1 MGLALVVGPANAG
14 KVALLLERYLDALDR
29 DPVLIV
35 PNRSDVDRV
44 ERDLLR
50 RRPALLTGTIGTFD
64 DLFER
69 LAYGD
74 GGGRPLVGATQRAL
88 LVRRAV
94 GLASLNGLGPSAR
107 FAGFADALAA
117 TLTEL
122 DGGLLDSDGL
132 VGDLACLAS
141 AYRAELD
148 RLGLWDRGLLRRR
161 AVERLAGDLDAWH
174 GQPVF
179 AYGFEDLTGA
189 EWGLIEALAGR
200 AEVHVSLP
208 YEPARPAFASLER
221 TATDLAR
228 LADGS
233 PEQLPPAF
241 AACAHPA
248 IAHVERALFED
259 EPFSGPPLEGA
270 VRFLEAAGTRATL
283 ELVGEEILALVEAG
297 TRPEQIA
304 LVVPSLERVRAPLD
318 TAFGSL
324 GVPYAIEG
332 RVRLGATPFGQAL
345 LSLLR
350 FAWLGGGRRELYA
363 FLRSPYSG
371 LARAS
376 ADFLEGR
383 LRGRAVDDGERAE
396 AETIRLRDGAPLPP
410 LETLRG
416 APDAVAAVRTLAA
429 QMLRSANGLEAPPT
443 GEAALADLRA
453 HDAIRRVLDE
463 LERWV
468 RLGEPLAAEEV
479 LGALERTEVRL
490 AGSGEPGRVAVLDL
504 LRARTRR
511 FEVVVVL
518 GLEQGTLPRRE
529 PPSPF
534 LDDEARRSLDERG
547 LARLVRPDP
556 VSRDRYL
563 FYTACTRATR
573 RLVLV
578 REAATDEGAPREASP
593 FWEDVRAVFDPE
605 EVTRATV
612 RRSLSRLTWPIER
625 APTERERL
633 RALAALHAVDAPG
646 AAALALANGWE
657 RRLRRAR
664 GAFTRVTAL
673 RSPIVLEELAGRAGF
688 NVTELERMSDC
699 SSAWLVERY
708 LSPRTIDGRADA
720 KLRGSLAHTTLNRFY
735 GGLSKQLGGAERVD
749 EANVEAAVSFVHEC
763 LDGALEGVRLDLTDL
778 QRYELAEGLRRDLEA
793 FVRDEARSPSAL
805 VPRHLEYQF
814 ALTAWEGLTVTG
826 KIDRID
832 VDPFS
837 ARGLVVDYKSGKGA
851 PSARRIAEDER
862 LQIPLYMLVA
872 RDHVGVEPIGGVYQP
887 LAGDR
892 RARGMV
898 RAGEGLEGYA
908 KRDVLDEDAF
918 WAQVETARATAER
931 LATRI
936 RSGDVRHDP
945 RGGECPSWCDLW
957 TVCRV
962 KRP

>member
-1 MGLALVVGPANAG
+1 MGLTLVVGPANAG
-14 KVALLLERYLDALDR
+14 KVGLLLERYLDALDR

-69 LAYGD
+69 VAYED
-74 GGGRPLVGATQRAL
+74 GEGRPLLGATQRAL

-94 GLASLNGLGPSAR
+94 GAASLNGLGRSAR
-107 FAGFADALAA
+107 FAGFADTLAAALA
-117 TLTEL
+117 EV
-122 DGGLLDSDGL
+122 DSGLLEPGEL
-132 VGDLACLAS
+132 EGDLGRLAGT
-141 AYRAELD
+141 YRAELD

-161 AVERLAGDLDAWH
+161 AVERLAGDLDAWR

-189 EWGLIEALAGR
+189 EWSLLEALAGR
-200 AEVHVSLP
+200 AEVHLSLP
-208 YEPARPAFASLER
+208 YEPGRPAFASLER

-228 LADGS
+228 LAATP
-233 PEQLPPAF
+233 PEELPPAF
-241 AACAHPA
+241 SGHAHPA
-248 IAHVERALFED
+248 ITHVERALFED
-259 EPFSGPPLEGA
+259 APQAGPPLEGA
-270 VRFLEAAGTRATL
+270 VRFLEAAGARATL
-283 ELVGEEILALVEAG
+283 ELVGEEILALVDAG
-297 TRPEQIA
+297 VPAEEIA
-304 LVVPSLERVRAPLD
+304 LVAPSLERVRAPLD

-324 GVPYAIEG
+324 GIPYAIDG
-332 RVRLGATPFGQAL
+332 RIRLGATPFGQAL

-350 FAWLGGGRRELYA
+350 FAWLGGGRRELYG

-371 LARAS
+371 LARSS

-416 APDAVAAVRTLAA
+416 ARDGVTAVRTLAA
-429 QMLRSANGLEAPPT
+429 QMLRHAHGLEAPPT

-453 HDAIRRVLDE
+453 HDALRRVLDE
-463 LERWV
+463 LEGWL
-468 RLGEPLAAEEV
+468 RLGETLHAEEL

-504 LRARTRR
+504 MRARTRR
-511 FEVVVVL
+511 FEAVFVL
-518 GLEQGTLPRRE
+518 GLEQGSLPRRE

-534 LDDEARRSLDERG
+534 LDEEARRSLDERRR
-547 LARLVRPDP
+547 ARLVRPDP

-563 FYTACTRATR
+563 VYTACTRATR

-578 REAATDEGAPREASP
+578 REAATDEGSPREASP
-593 FWEDVRAVFDPE
+593 FWEDIRAVFDPD
-605 EVTRATV
+605 EVARATV
-612 RRSLSRLTWPIER
+612 RRPLSRLTWPIER

-633 RALAALHAVDAPG
+633 RALAALHPVDADG

-657 RRLRRAR
+657 RRLGRAR
-664 GAFTRVTAL
+664 SAFTRPTAL
-673 RSPIVLEELAGRAGF
+673 RNPLVLEELEGRAGF

-720 KLRGSLAHTTLNRFY
+720 KLRGSLVHTTLNRFY
-735 GGLSKQLGGAERVD
+735 GGLSKHLGGAERVD
-749 EANVEAAVSFVHEC
+749 ETNADAAVAFAHEC

-778 QRYELAEGLRRDLEA
+778 QRHELAESLRRDLEA
-793 FVRDEARSPSAL
+793 FVRDEARSSSPF

-814 ALTAWEGLTVTG
+814 ALAAADGLTVTG

-832 VDPFS
+832 VDPFG
-837 ARGLVVDYKSGKGA
+837 ARGVVLDYKSGKGA
-851 PSARRIAEDER
+851 PSARRIADDER

-872 RDHVGVEPIGGVYQP
+872 RDVVGIEPVAGVYRP
-887 LAGDR
+887 LSGDR
-892 RARGMV
+892 RPRGLV
-898 RAGEGLEGYA
+898 RDGEGLEGYA
-908 KRDVLDEDAF
+908 KQDLLDEAEL
-918 WAQVETARATAER
+918 WEQVETARATAER
-931 LATRI
+931 LAGRI
-936 RSGDVRHDP
+936 RAGDVRHDP

-962 KRP
+962 KRQ

>member
-14 KVALLLERYLDALDR
+14 KVALLLDGYLDSLDR

-50 RRPALLTGTIGTFD
+50 RRPALLTGSIGTFD

-69 LAYGD
+69 IAYAD
-74 GGGRPLVGATQRAL
+74 GEGRPLIGVAQRAL

-94 GLASLNGLGPSAR
+94 GLAPLNGLGRSAR
-107 FAGFADALAA
+107 FTGFAEALSASLA
-117 TLTEL
+117 EL
-122 DGGLLDSDGL
+122 DGDLLEPDELG
-132 VGDLACLAS
+132 GDLGRLAA
-141 AYRAELD
+141 AYRTELD
-148 RLGLWDRGLLRRR
+148 RLGLWDRGLVRRR
-161 AVERLAGDLDAWH
+161 AVERLAGDLEAWH
-174 GQPVF
+174 GQPVY

-189 EWGLIEALAGR
+189 EWGLLEALAGR

-228 LADGS
+228 LADR
-233 PEQLPPAF
+233 PPAELPPAF
-241 AACAHPA
+241 ADVAHPGL
-248 IAHVERALFED
+248 AHLERALFED
-259 EPFSGPPLEGA
+259 RADEVVALDGA

-297 TRPEQIA
+297 TPPEQIA
-304 LVVPSLERVRAPLD
+304 LVTPSLERVRAPLD
-318 TAFGSL
+318 TAFGTL
-324 GVPYAIEG
+324 GIPYAVEG
-332 RVRLGATPFGQAL
+332 RIRLGATPFGQAL
-345 LSLLR
+345 LSVLR
-350 FAWLGGGRRELYA
+350 FAWLGGGRRELYS
-363 FLRSPYSG
+363 FLRSPFSG
-371 LARAS
+371 LARSS

-396 AETIRLRDGAPLPP
+396 AETIRLRDGAALPP
-410 LETLRG
+410 LETIRG
-416 APDAVAAVRTLAA
+416 APDPVAAVRALAG
-429 QMLRSANGLEAPPT
+429 QMLRHAHGLEAPPT

-453 HDAIRRVLDE
+453 HDAVRRVLDE
-463 LERWV
+463 LEGWLQ
-468 RLGEPLAAEEV
+468 LGEPLAAEEL
-479 LGALERTEVRL
+479 LGALERTDVRL
-490 AGSGEPGRVAVLDL
+490 GASGEAGRVAVLDL

-529 PPSPF
+529 APSPF
-534 LDDEARRSLDERG
+534 LDDDARRGLDERRR
-547 LARLVRPDP
+547 ARLVRPDP

-563 FYTACTRATR
+563 FYTACTRATQ

-593 FWEDVRAVFDPE
+593 FWEDVRAVFDPDD
-605 EVTRATV
+605 VAHATV
-612 RRSLSRLTWPIER
+612 RRPLSRLTWPIER

-633 RALAALHAVDAPG
+633 RALAALHAVDAAG
-646 AAALALANGWE
+646 ADALALANGWE

-664 GAFTRVTAL
+664 GAFTRETAL
-673 RSPIVLEELAGRAGF
+673 RSPIVLDELSARAGF

-720 KLRGSLAHTTLNRFY
+720 KLRGSVAHTTLNRFY

-749 EANVEAAVSFVHEC
+749 EANVEAAVAFMHEC
-763 LDGALEGVRLDLTDL
+763 LDGALEGVRLDLTEL

-814 ALTAWEGLTVTG
+814 ALAAAEGLTVTG

-837 ARGLVVDYKSGKGA
+837 ARGVVVDYKSGKGA

-862 LQIPLYMLVA
+862 LQVPLYMLVA
-872 RDHVGVEPIGGVYQP
+872 RDLVGVEPIGGVYRP

-898 RAGEGLEGYA
+898 RAGEGLEGYP
-908 KRDVLDEDAF
+908 KQDVLDEDTF
-918 WAQVETARATAER
+918 WEQVETARGTAER
-931 LATRI
+931 LAGRI
-936 RSGDVRHDP
+936 RAGDVRHDP
-945 RGGECPSWCDLW
+945 RGGECPAWCDLW
-957 TVCRV
+957 TMCRV